1 MQFEPDEEQQEGDAD
16 FGKGEFRFAAAYQ
29 PQPVRTD
36 QRAGDQIA
44 QHRAETEAAEQQDK
58 QRRDP
63 EQDRAFDQRRVG
75 GLSGGGFGRGG
86 GQREQAHTRAPCFSS
101 AVIAA
106 SNGSRIA
113 PCRAG

>member
-16 FGKGEFRFAAAYQ
+16 FGKGEFRFTAADQ
-29 PQPVRTD
+29 SQPVRPD

-44 QHRAETEAAEQQDK
+44 QHGAEPETAEQQHE

-63 EQDRAFDQRRVG
+63 QQDRAFDQRRVG
-75 GLSGGGFGRGG
+75 RLSGSSFGGGG